1 MTAQPDI
8 ENMLWRERVANIPK
22 HWVRAVTACNSRCI
36 FCLDSDTPRNVYLE
50 KQDIQREI
58 DRGRDEL
65 GAVKLILSGGEATL
79 HPAFPELVSY
89 AKGRGYE
96 RVQTVTNGYRLADKD
111 FFDKCMDAGLGEI
124 TFSLH
129 GHTPE
134 LHDRLTQTEGA
145 FKRLIK
151 GLVRS
156 LRDGR
161 PIVNVDVVINKQN
174 VAVLDKIVELCISIG
189 VTEFDLLHVIPQAA
203 AFDHRDELFYDVRE
217 HLPVLQKVF
226 RLNRH
231 PRFVVWTNRFPVS
244 YLEGLEDLIQDPHKM
259 LDEVNGRRFQVR
271 RYLDEGKPL
280 DCRHAER
287 CPHCFIEP
295 FCTSMD
301 RVVRAQREA
310 EFEVFWVG
318 TPPEKPVELPFG
330 TTALGVEVES
340 MAELAAVPRGA
351 DENLYAVVGSAEP
364 VPVGLA
370 PELTLVARRPEQ
382 LDAWLSGDL
391 PDGVQIQI
399 DLDQDTGDWMLEH
412 KQRLAAL
419 VDRVSVHQ
427 PSHEQMQTARARD
440 VRQPR
445 AFFSALALPLRVGGL
460 PACLTPGA
468 EWVEERAILER
479 ELFDDETGRLDIHAL
494 ARYHVRTRYRAK
506 SVRCADCRVSERC
519 EGAHINMVRDQ
530 GLAQLTPLTEGAEA
544 DRMVARLEQIFPEP
558 PSRLATARPP
568 EDIAP
573 SLPGHAAPGAAPPD
587 PLAVIQKQ
595 REEKRRARR
604 RPLPL
609 VKE

>member
-1 MTAQPDI
+1 MRPPSIRRSPSWCA
-8 ENMLWRERVANIPK
+8 
-22 HWVRAVTACNSRCI
+22 
-36 FCLDSDTPRNVYLE
+36 
-50 KQDIQREI
+50 
-58 DRGRDEL
+58 
-65 GAVKLILSGGEATL
+65 
-79 HPAFPELVSY
+79 Y
-89 AKGRGYE
+89 AKSRGYE

-111 FFDKCMDAGLGEI
+111 FFDNCMDAGLGEI

-129 GHTPE
+129 GHTAE

-151 GLVRS
+151 GLVRA

-310 EFEVFWVG
+310 AVEVFWVG
-318 TPPEKPVELPFG
+318 APPREPVELPFG
-330 TTALGVEVES
+330 AKTLGVEVSS
-340 MAELAAVPRGA
+340 MEELARVPRGA
-351 DENLYAVVGSAEP
+351 AENLYAVVGSAEP

-382 LDAWLSGDL
+382 LDAWLLTDL
-391 PDGVQIQI
+391 PDGVQVQI
-399 DLDQDTGDWMLEH
+399 ELDQDTGDWMLEH
-412 KQRLAAL
+412 KQRLGAL

-427 PSHEQMQTARARD
+427 PSHEHMQTARARD

-445 AFFSALALPLRVGGL
+445 AFFSALALPLRVSGL
-460 PACLTPGA
+460 PACLIPGA
-468 EWVEERAILER
+468 EWTKERAILER
-479 ELFDDETGRLDIHAL
+479 ELFDDETGRLDIRAL
-494 ARYHVRTRYRAK
+494 ARYHVRSRYRAK
-506 SVRCADCRVSERC
+506 SVRCADCRVSDRC
-519 EGAHINMVRDQ
+519 EGPHINMVRDQ
-530 GLAQLTPLTEGAEA
+530 GLAQLTPLIDGAEA

-558 PSRLATARPP
+558 PSRLATASSP
-568 EDIAP
+568 EAVAP
-573 SLPGHAAPGAAPPD
+573 SLPGYAAPGVAPPD